1 VGCHNQAIRQT
12 QWRNPLRCQ
21 KLTPS
26 GADQTA
32 EIKTPSRVVN
42 NTLESD
48 NRKTIQNYA
57 LKRYKVK
64 KEQVALIGEEIRYKL
79 LNAKI

>member
-1 VGCHNQAIRQT
+1 MEKSIKMSKADSIR
-12 QWRNPLRCQ
+12 
-21 KLTPS
+21 
-26 GADQTA
+26 ADQTA